1 MHDDIASMTGA
12 DAFKKAPE
20 GYRANEVRLNGE
32 TGEFQYVDL
41 LHRQKDQKAEVR
53 DLGNSIRVCFLK
65 VRRKLGYYDSRDKRM
80 IQTSEHN
87 VKDDNVFLFGPN
99 VKGKASDLR
108 ETYDKLRTIQVV
120 YALLSNN
127 GVSEPEVVKLIIKGA
142 SLGSDN
148 KAETTTDF
156 YDYLQSFGEGEH
168 AHEFVT
174 NLTSVKEQGAKEYYC
189 IDFKRGPKLP
199 EDKMALSVEKIRDIH
214 AMTIAQDRYY
224 NVKSE
229 TEVREETQ
237 DLPTIDYPD
246 SASEGINPE
255 DIPF

>member
-1 MHDDIASMTGA
+1 MTGA

-32 TGEFQYVDL
+32 TGQFQYVDL
-41 LHRQKDQKAEVR
+41 LNRPKEGKAETR
-53 DLGNSIRVCFLK
+53 DLGDSIRVCLLK

-99 VKGKASDLR
+99 EKGRASDLR
-108 ETYDKLRTIQVV
+108 EKYDKLRTIQVV

-127 GVSEPEVVKLIIKGA
+127 GVSEPEVVKLIVKGA

-168 AHEFVT
+168 AHEFIT
-174 NLTSVKEQGAKEYYC
+174 NLKSVKEQGAKEYFC

-199 EDKMALSVEKIRDIH
+199 EDKLELSIEKIRDIH
-214 AMTIAQDRYY
+214 KMTTAQDRYY

-229 TEVREETQ
+229 SEVRAETQ
-237 DLPTIDYPD
+237 NIQETDYPD
-246 SASEGINPE
+246 AAGEGINPE